1 MDRYQDEFSGWD
13 ETDIFACGSR
23 GSGTER
29 MGSMVERINNKFDDI
44 LVFLADGVL
53 PEWQRIDSLETYF
66 AKERQDYLKATQ
78 TGPQNPRTGRP
89 MWNLGRGNKEDS
101 WRWCI
106 IMHSCFLGQRRP
118 RIQKNAGTRFE
129 KLMRKYAG
137 SCGIITVWP
146 KGWRGTAH
154 KQSDAAVWL
163 FWPGLQRRL

>member
-1 MDRYQDEFSGWD
+1 
-13 ETDIFACGSR
+13 
-23 GSGTER
+23 

-101 WRWCI
+101 WR
-106 IMHSCFLGQRRP
+106 
-118 RIQKNAGTRFE
+118 
-129 KLMRKYAG
+129 
-137 SCGIITVWP
+137 
-146 KGWRGTAH
+146 
-154 KQSDAAVWL
+154 
-163 FWPGLQRRL
+163 